1 MVAMNLRALLVIG
14 GLGLATF
21 TSAEAKDKRPKTNN
35 SNVKHA
41 MRKAKKIKPAGKY
54 KAPKRAKRPAAAK
67 YGVKHV

>member
-1 MVAMNLRALLVIG
+1 MVAMNLRALLIIG

-21 TSAEAKDKRPKTNN
+21 ASAEAKDKRPKSTN

-54 KAPKRAKRPAAAK
+54 KAPKRTRKPAAAK
-67 YGVKHV
+67 YGVTHV